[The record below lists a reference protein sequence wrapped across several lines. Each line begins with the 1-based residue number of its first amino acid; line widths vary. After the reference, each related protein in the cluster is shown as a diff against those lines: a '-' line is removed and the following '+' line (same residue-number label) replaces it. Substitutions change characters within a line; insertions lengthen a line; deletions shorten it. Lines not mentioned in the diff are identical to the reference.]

1 MLLSWTAVKQSL
13 ENVGFQAV
21 DVFTTGKRDSFQ
33 KTLLL
38 LLTCSFSS
46 LLLSTLLY
54 FYLLFHLD
62 YQTEVA
68 GGITGCFGTILT
80 VALFLSKRV
89 RCLGTLFVI
98 SVFMKKSRNLLLTAG
113 TSLMVLKNIDN
124 TLQNLTGLLRSVICN
139 LKAKKSAIT
148 APFSKYVKMLKWIGS
163 ILKGV
168 TDLGVMNVDSQLKV
182 SPRLESETFREKLSE
197 AEQRLN
203 ETVKYA
209 QSVVST
215 VSLVTDRMFPA
226 VSFLVLMTFIA
237 LHIKK
242 YCSDMKYENR
252 SISSRFV
259 RFDEKQKGEG
269 KPHILPLT
277 PEEEKLYTTIPSTRT
292 TTREGRAVLK
302 FGVLVAAH
310 FLVWVIFITVDA
322 LLYYFVDI
330 VTTKLS
336 ELEPFHV
343 PLLMSVKVSSV
354 VCESILKI
362 HFCHITT
369 DHSSSTVYLQ
379 RIATVV
385 GLSFTEENQQ
395 EDFSYSVTL
404 FENQCLPKP
413 KLLLYNSVFPLAV
426 ILLTLVTMAL
436 MAAKMSQLRL
446 MVCEQFF
453 STAAEDRVEYLH
465 AKILRKR
472 LKMRKERTTC
482 SLTSIILKVCIIIY
496 HKK

>member
-62 YQTEVA
+62 YGTEVA
-68 GGITGCFGTILT
+68 GGIAGCFGTLLT
-80 VALFLSKRV
+80 ATLFLSKKV

-124 TLQNLTGLLRSVICN
+124 TLQNLTGLLRSMICN
-139 LKAKKSAIT
+139 LKEKKSAIT
-148 APFSKYVKMLKWIGS
+148 APFSNYVKMLKWMGS

-168 TDLGVMNVDSQLKV
+168 TDLGVVNVDSQLKV
-182 SPRLESETFREKLSE
+182 SARLESEKFREKLSE

-209 QSVVST
+209 QAIVST
-215 VSLVTDRMFPA
+215 VSSVTDRMFPA
-226 VSFLVLMTFIA
+226 ISFLVLMTFIA

-252 SISSRFV
+252 FISSRFV

-277 PEEEKLYTTIPSTRT
+277 PEEEKLYTTIPSARP

-302 FGVLVAAH
+302 FGASVAAH

-322 LLYYFVDI
+322 LLYCFVDI

-343 PLLMSVKVSSV
+343 PLLMSVKVST
-354 VCESILKI
+354 VCLLK
-362 HFCHITT
+362 
-369 DHSSSTVYLQ
+369 Y
-379 RIATVV
+379 
-385 GLSFTEENQQ
+385 
-395 EDFSYSVTL
+395 
-404 FENQCLPKP
+404 FE
-413 KLLLYNSVFPLAV
+413 
-426 ILLTLVTMAL
+426 
-436 MAAKMSQLRL
+436 
-446 MVCEQFF
+446 
-453 STAAEDRVEYLH
+453 
-465 AKILRKR
+465 KI
-472 LKMRKERTTC
+472 
-482 SLTSIILKVCIIIY
+482 
-496 HKK
+496 